1 MGATENVP
9 ADPHTRPK
17 RADQVQFQRAD
28 GMRTTRG
35 QEVRIGRGTNGRN
48 GVTLMKH
55 LKTAAI
61 VTSKKASA
69 TMKTWMTAA
78 AGAALLL
85 RHPAGRIISTDK
97 KRTTEERAEAVEVE
111 KIIPPTATVT
121 LGLWETLI
129 ENIVDAIYD
138 AILCTCSCLKNY
150 GSESTYVDGS
160 SYYYTYDGSC
170 FDSVS

>member
-1 MGATENVP
+1 MGATENVS

-17 RADQVQFQRAD
+17 RADQVQCQGAD
-28 GMRTTRG
+28 GMRATRG
-35 QEVRIGRGTNGRN
+35 QEVRSGRGTNGRN
-48 GVTLMKH
+48 GLTLMKR
-55 LKTAAI
+55 LKIAAI
-61 VTSKKASA
+61 VTSKKSSA
-69 TMKTWMTAA
+69 TMKNWMTAA

-85 RHPAGRIISTDK
+85 RHPAGRIISTDR
-97 KRTTEERAEAVEVE
+97 KRTTEDRAEAVEVE

-129 ENIVDAIYD
+129 ENILDAIYD
-138 AILCTCSCLKNY
+138 AILCACPCSKNY

-170 FDSVS
+170 FDSVL